1 MIIICACGEKRFIVD
16 DNLIPEKGRNI
27 QCGACDY
34 VWFYKK
40 PDDYLEINNKIKK
53 EDVSIDKEIQSK
65 KKVEKTNENLTVEI
79 DNIINTKDTALVKYQ
94 KVNHFSFNKFLS
106 YILVVMISLIGLVI
120 VLDTFKFQLYS
131 LIPDLEFLL
140 FSLFETL
147 KDIGLFIKDLIQI

>member
-1 MIIICACGEKRFIVD
+1 MIIICACCEKKFLVD
-16 DNLIPEKGRNI
+16 DSLIPKKGRKI
-27 QCGACDY
+27 QCGACDH

-40 PDDYLEINNKIKK
+40 PKNDIEVDNKIK
-53 EDVSIDKEIQSK
+53 EENISIDEEIQSE
-65 KKVEKTNENLTVEI
+65 KKVEKTNENLIVDI

-106 YILVVMISLIGLVI
+106 YCLVAIISLIGVVI

-131 LIPDLEFLL
+131 LIPNLEFLL

-147 KDIGLFIKDLIQI
+147 KDIGLFIKDLI